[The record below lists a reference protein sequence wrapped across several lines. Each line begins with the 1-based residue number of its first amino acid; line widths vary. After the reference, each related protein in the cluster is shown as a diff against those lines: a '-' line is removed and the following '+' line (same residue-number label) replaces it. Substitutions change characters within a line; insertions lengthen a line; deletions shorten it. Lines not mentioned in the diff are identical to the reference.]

1 MISFANWKLMLT
13 TLDNED
19 SDEIKTINRQHQNR
33 NGQKYCLMRFGVG
46 CVARAPERKSES
58 HCERKE
64 ERRKRKGGREEESE
78 QASKPSTV

>member
-1 MISFANWKLMLT
+1 
-13 TLDNED
+13 
-19 SDEIKTINRQHQNR
+19 
-33 NGQKYCLMRFGVG
+33 MRFGVG